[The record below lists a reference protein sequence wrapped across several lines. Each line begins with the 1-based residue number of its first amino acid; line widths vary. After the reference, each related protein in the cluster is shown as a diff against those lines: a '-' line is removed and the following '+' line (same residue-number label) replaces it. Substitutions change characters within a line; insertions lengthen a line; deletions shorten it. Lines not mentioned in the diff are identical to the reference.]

1 MMRSLGERIVPDTVW
16 LALPCRRFQHCCV
29 WVWKVKE
36 YHSQITPHVKKDM
49 GFKSWQTVQSP
60 CSMAHR
66 LGLCDI
72 CRELPWW
79 DDTALHTQGLSAP
92 RNSRW
97 RDPWRRMR
105 DENGNRKWWDYSE
118 YQRQRP
124 EGPEERESDVHLMT
138 ISYTENV
145 PSALEILILSH
156 NTSLVNYLIL
166 ADWRNLKVSLSHFLI
181 PIQVGQARCFKWLPD
196 DF

>member
-79 DDTALHTQGLSAP
+79 DDTALHTQGLPAP

-118 YQRQRP
+118 YQRKKAR
-124 EGPEERESDVHLMT
+124 GSWRKREWHSFDD
-138 ISYTENV
+138 N
-145 PSALEILILSH
+145 ILH
-156 NTSLVNYLIL
+156 WKCTQCTRNTNSESQYIT
-166 ADWRNLKVSLSHFLI
+166 
-181 PIQVGQARCFKWLPD
+181 G
-196 DF
+196 